1 MSLSTSNTY
10 ITPTNTTSIGIA
22 RGQINGSLRAILQN
36 FYSKAAPVNTN
47 ISDDGSTV
55 DPYPGTLY
63 MSSNSFALYRMSES
77 SVSGGYYSTQKFT
90 RRGVS
95 YRVETDATSATAN
108 ITSGYE
114 TGETYFRLDNN
125 TYWFRDSTGT
135 AVQFQ
140 TGAVAS
146 IGDGTVTPAKLA
158 AGSYIEY
165 NTSGQL
171 ALNNAVATP
180 STVRTD
186 TILSIRGGTTQF
198 PNSSIF
204 LEPSSFASS
213 KHVKMDI
220 DGWSIRQDY
229 NGNNTRDFA
238 VYDKTAAAL
247 RLYLDTS
254 GRFGVGS
261 STSLTSTFTVGG
273 TMTASGITTLTST
286 TATTS
291 TTTGALVVSGG
302 VGIASNA
309 FIGGNVVISSGLAS
323 SSSTTG
329 ALVVTGGV
337 GISGALNIGGA
348 LTTGSVISTTYTAA
362 KIASATNLGTGA
374 AIFTSVS
381 GSNIQLR
388 GIKISK
394 SGTRPISSPYQ
405 YFISDISVSAT
416 ASGDDINIVI
426 TPTWA
431 QEFFPPPPTGP

>member
-36 FYSKAAPVNTN
+36 FYSRAAPVNTN
-47 ISDDGSTV
+47 ISDDGATV

-77 SVSGGYYSTQKFT
+77 TVSGGYYSTQKFT

-95 YRVETDATSATAN
+95 YRVEIDSTSATAN
-108 ITSGYE
+108 LTSGYE
-114 TGETYFRLDNN
+114 IGETYFRLDNN

-140 TGAVAS
+140 TGAAAS

-171 ALNNAVATP
+171 ALNNAIAT
-180 STVRTD
+180 SATVRTD
-186 TILSIRGGTTQF
+186 AILSIRGGTTQF
-198 PNSSIF
+198 PDASIF
-204 LEPSSFASS
+204 LEPSSFATS
-213 KHVKMDI
+213 KHIKMDI
-220 DGWSIRQDY
+220 DSWSIRQDY

-238 VYDKTAAAL
+238 LYDKTAAAL
-247 RLYLDTS
+247 RLYMDTS
-254 GRFGVGS
+254 GRLGVGS

-302 VGIASNA
+302 AGIASNV
-309 FIGGNVVISSGLAS
+309 FVGGNVAVGTGSAARGRFDIFGSSMGGITTLTDAATVTPDFS
-323 SSSTTG
+323 SNNYFSLTFTSGVGNSRTIANPTNLVAGQSGIIYLIQDATGGRSVSWGSYYKFPGGTAPNLTGTGNSNDAIAYSVRSSTAITCQ
-329 ALVVTGGV
+329 AIL
-337 GISGALNIGGA
+337 GI
-348 LTTGSVISTTYTAA
+348 
-362 KIASATNLGTGA
+362 
-374 AIFTSVS
+374 
-381 GSNIQLR
+381 
-388 GIKISK
+388 
-394 SGTRPISSPYQ
+394 
-405 YFISDISVSAT
+405 
-416 ASGDDINIVI
+416 
-426 TPTWA
+426 
-431 QEFFPPPPTGP
+431 